1 VINRTVTAVLDAPRD
16 EVFDYLSRLE
26 NLPEWAT
33 DFAQELKYEDGTAKV
48 VNGLGEFYF
57 RIDADAK
64 TGVIDM
70 YTGPS
75 EQELALFPTRVVA
88 LGDSKSAYSFTMF
101 KAPGMPDELFESQYE
116 SLRRE
121 FDNIRA
127 RFAADH
133 ASCAR

>member
-1 VINRTVTAVLDAPRD
+1 MISRTVTAVLDAPQGD
-16 EVFDYLSRLE
+16 AFDYLSRVE

-33 DFAQELKYEDGTAKV
+33 DFAQELRYEYGKPKV

-57 RIDADAK
+57 QIEADPA

-70 YTGPS
+70 YAGPS
-75 EQELALFPTRVVA
+75 EDELALFPTRVVA
-88 LGDSKSAYSFTMF
+88 LGEAKSAYSFTMF
-101 KAPGMPDELFESQYE
+101 KAPGMSDELFEAQYE

-133 ASCAR
+133 ASCGR